1 MLRSF
6 AGAVGQLESNLPM
19 TDGGSDGG
27 KRHRLFSL
35 PQNHVLLRDVPS
47 PFYGERT
54 IGMCCSDETISDYG
68 RL

>member
-1 MLRSF
+1 
-6 AGAVGQLESNLPM
+6 M